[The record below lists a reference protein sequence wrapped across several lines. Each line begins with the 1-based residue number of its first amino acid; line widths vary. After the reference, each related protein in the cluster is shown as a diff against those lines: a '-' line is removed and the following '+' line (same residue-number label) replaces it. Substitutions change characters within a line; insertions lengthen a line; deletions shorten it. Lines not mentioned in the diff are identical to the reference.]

1 MKRSDFGEL
10 IASLR
15 REHEDEE
22 GNRWSQETLARE
34 ANLALGAELFSQRT
48 ISYIEQGRRHL
59 DDEMLLALA
68 TALQLTSGERRE
80 FLLAASGVDTKDMV
94 RADNGPEEILSQ
106 LTSRMRQARL
116 PAHIIDSYF
125 DVIAVNVAFV
135 RLYGFGTF
143 SYSPSNVHSQL
154 NKLRFVFSE
163 EGRAH
168 YTQIMGD
175 EWSDNAYQTMMMFR
189 MVSLQYRST
198 EYFQALLRDLKK
210 LRQFRRYWQEV
221 YLNEQDYFVENKQMH
236 MNSPE
241 WGAVAYFPTYLT
253 ALTAAGELNLCIY
266 VPASRHTT
274 EVFARLFDQ
283 EDASDVLHLSSWPE
297 KPVLP

>member
-1 MKRSDFGEL
+1 MNRSDFGKL

-48 ISYIEQGRRHL
+48 ISYIEQGRRRL
-59 DDEMLLALA
+59 DDQTLLALA

-80 FLLAASGVDTKDMV
+80 FLLASSGVDTKAMA
-94 RADNGPEEILSQ
+94 RSDNTPEEILSQ
-106 LTSRMRQARL
+106 LTSKMRQARL

-125 DVIAVNVAFV
+125 DVIAVNFGFV
-135 RLYGFGTF
+135 RLYGFGSF
-143 SYSPSNVHSQL
+143 SYSPSNVSSQL
-154 NKLRFVFSE
+154 NKLRFIFSE
-163 EGRAH
+163 EGRVH
-168 YTQIMGD
+168 YTQIMED

-189 MVSLQYRST
+189 SVSLRYRST
-198 EYFQALLRDLKK
+198 EYFQALLKDLKK
-210 LRQFRRYWQEV
+210 LRQFKRYWREV
-221 YLNEQDYFVENKQMH
+221 YLNEQDHFVENKQMY

-253 ALTAAGELNLCIY
+253 ALTTAGELHLCIY
-266 VPASRHTT
+266 VPASRGTA
-274 EVFARLFDQ
+274 EVFSQIFAQ
-283 EDASDVLHLSSWPE
+283 EDASDLLRLSPWPE
-297 KPVLP
+297 RALLQ